1 MSTVAAVSLMQMS
14 AEISGNPGAGV
25 WESRHSYTNPFFF
38 QAFFFLP
45 LSSALTKYISGLNST
60 VWAKA
65 RLVSRL
71 QLCVCACV
79 CVHSFSLS

>member
-1 MSTVAAVSLMQMS
+1 MQVF
-14 AEISGNPGAGV
+14 GNPDII
-25 WESRHSYTNPFFF
+25 TPTLFFF
-38 QAFFFLP
+38 QFFFS
-45 LSSALTKYISGLNST
+45 LSSVLTKYISGLNST

>member
-1 MSTVAAVSLMQMS
+1 MQVF
-14 AEISGNPGAGV
+14 GNPDIVTPALF
-25 WESRHSYTNPFFF
+25 SFFF
-38 QAFFFLP
+38 FS

-65 RLVSRL
+65 RLVSQL

>member
-1 MSTVAAVSLMQMS
+1 MQVF
-14 AEISGNPGAGV
+14 GNPDIV
-25 WESRHSYTNPFFF
+25 TLTLFFPFFF
-38 QAFFFLP
+38 F